1 MNAPESKQL
10 ALAQQTA
17 PVAYDLSPR
26 NFDEAWR
33 LAEIL
38 ADSELV
44 PKDFRG
50 KPGNCLVGMQWGHEL
65 GLKAL
70 QSLQGIAVINGR
82 PSIWGD
88 TMLAI
93 VRASPLCEYV
103 VEGQDADG
111 TAWCKVKRR
120 GEPEQVRTFSDAD
133 AKLAGLQGKQGP
145 WVTAPKRMKQM
156 RARAFAL
163 RDVFTDIL
171 RGMHMA
177 EESADLPPPSE
188 RHMGPAD
195 EVKPAAAK
203 PELPAYAQAD
213 FDTNLPKWQK
223 LIDDGK
229 GTAQALLAKLSTKA
243 TFSEEQKARI
253 LSLKPKATDAQPAQE
268 ANAREAAAP
277 LARATGEHAD
287 FVAEMDAAEAAG
299 DQA

>member
-1 MNAPESKQL
+1 MNELAPASQTNERT
-10 ALAQQTA
+10 AVMQQQA
-17 PVAYDLSPR
+17 PSYDLSPR
-26 NFDEAWR
+26 NFEEAWR

-50 KPGNCLVGMQWGHEL
+50 KPGNCLVGMQWGAEL

-103 VEGQDADG
+103 IEGTYADG

-120 GEPEQVRTFSDAD
+120 GEPEQERTFSDAD
-133 AKLAGLQGKQGP
+133 AKTAGLLGKQGP
-145 WVTAPKRMKQM
+145 WMTAPKRMKQM

-177 EESADLPPPSE
+177 EESVDIPPAPE
-188 RHMGPAD
+188 KHMGIAD
-195 EVKPAAAK
+195 EVRPAAPA
-203 PELPAYAQAD
+203 LPAYSAED
-213 FDTNLPKWQK
+213 FEKNLPAWAK
-223 LIDDGK
+223 LVEGGK
-229 GTAQALLAKLSTKA
+229 KTASELLAMLSTKA
-243 TFSEEQKARI
+243 TFDEQQKARI
-253 LSLKPKATDAQPAQE
+253 LSLKKARAAEPPAQ
-268 ANAREAAAP
+268 ASADTPIQDGVDSWAADYAAAEGS
-277 LARATGEHAD
+277 A
-287 FVAEMDAAEAAG
+287 
-299 DQA
+299 Q

>member
-1 MNAPESKQL
+1 MNAPENKQL

-177 EESADLPPPSE
+177 EESADLPQPTE

-195 EVKPAAAK
+195 EVKPAAK

-213 FDTNLPKWQK
+213 FEKNLPAWTK
-223 LIDDGK
+223 LVADGK
-229 GTAQALLAKLSTKA
+229 KTASTLLATLSTKA
-243 TFSEEQKARI
+243 QFNDLQKATI
-253 LSLKPKATDAQPAQE
+253 LSLKAQAVDAVPAQE
-268 ANAREAAAP
+268 QSPPAAGG
-277 LARATGEHAD
+277 GEHED
-287 FVAEMDAAEAAG
+287 FVAAMDAAEAAQVG
-299 DQA
+299 AAQ

>member
-1 MNAPESKQL
+1 MNAPENKQL
-10 ALAQQTA
+10 AIAQQTA

-103 VEGQDADG
+103 VEGWDADG

-177 EESADLPPPSE
+177 EESGDLPPPSE
-188 RHMGPAD
+188 RHMGAAD
-195 EVKPAAAK
+195 EVKPAEK
-203 PELPAYAQAD
+203 PALPAYAQAD

-223 LIDDGK
+223 LIDEGR
-229 GTAQALLAKLSTKA
+229 GTAQSLLAKLSTKA

-253 LSLKPKATDAQPAQE
+253 LSLKPAAQDATPAP
-268 ANAREAAAP
+268 AP
-277 LARATGEHAD
+277 
-287 FVAEMDAAEAAG
+287 AAEPAPPPPGDEWADAYNAAEEG
-299 DQA
+299 AK